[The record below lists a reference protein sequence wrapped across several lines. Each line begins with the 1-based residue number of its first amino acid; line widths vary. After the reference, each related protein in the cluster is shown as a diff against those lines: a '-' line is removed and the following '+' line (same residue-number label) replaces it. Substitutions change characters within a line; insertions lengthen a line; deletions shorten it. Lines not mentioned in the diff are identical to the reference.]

1 MTLVSNV
8 DTAPFADLFSPAL
21 RRERVVD
28 WQAPVP
34 AAKAASVLSGL
45 EAMRAIRDGILP
57 PPAVTLTLVRIVTF
71 SLTPSWGAGV

>member
-34 AAKAASVLSGL
+34 AAKAASVLSG
-45 EAMRAIRDGILP
+45 
-57 PPAVTLTLVRIVTF
+57 
-71 SLTPSWGAGV
+71 